1 MTDTQDTMSVW
12 DLLEQPN
19 ERASKTQAL
28 YSWGLNCDYKNNPF
42 WHFVDII
49 GYSDE
54 AGIGIMSSSLRV
66 GWTEAGYLADALTE
80 WADNPHGVEAWLDK
94 LMACHD

>member
-1 MTDTQDTMSVW
+1 MTDTQDTMTVW

-19 ERASKTQAL
+19 RFAPETQAL

-42 WHFVDII
+42 WHFLDMI
-49 GYSDE
+49 GYTDE
-54 AGIGIMSSSLRV
+54 HGLGNMSSTLRL
-66 GWTEAGYLADALTE
+66 GYMEAGYLADALTE
-80 WADNPHGVEAWLDK
+80 WADNPYGVEAWLDK